1 MKQTHSLLKRQ
12 LKRYFGG
19 QNFMPKEWQGFI
31 EAVNNAYWQSDND
44 RNMLERS
51 LELSSQE
58 LLQANSELRAIFQA
72 FPDLFFRLDNEGTIL
87 DCKGG
92 ITTDLYIPLEN
103 LLGKRFHGVPFKESV
118 TSFSKLFIKCE
129 KQSRSSV

>member
-51 LELSSQE
+51 LELMLSRTSSGE
-58 LLQANSELRAIFQA
+58 F
-72 FPDLFFRLDNEGTIL
+72 GTAG
-87 DCKGG
+87 DFSG
-92 ITTDLYIPLEN
+92 IP
-103 LLGKRFHGVPFKESV
+103 GSV
-118 TSFSKLFIKCE
+118 LSTR
-129 KQSRSSV
+129 Q